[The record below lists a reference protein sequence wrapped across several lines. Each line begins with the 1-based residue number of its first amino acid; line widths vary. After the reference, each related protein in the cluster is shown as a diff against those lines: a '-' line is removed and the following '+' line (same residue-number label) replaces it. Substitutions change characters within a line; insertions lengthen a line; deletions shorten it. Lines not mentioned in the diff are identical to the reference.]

1 MANNCVFIYYYDYF
15 LFVFPFVLLWRL
27 LTINERAAAN
37 KKLCES
43 QNRHTARY
51 ALHEGTEKADEEG
64 DGDGD
69 ADRGSDGKSSSISS
83 TQAKPNGV
91 HTNPRAVCESMWVW
105 NDVRVRVYVYEGLLG
120 AYKNN
125 NKYSCVL
132 YVARD
137 ATTTRHTH
145 TQTVGHN
152 LLDVCSIQK

>member
-64 DGDGD
+64 DGDV
-69 ADRGSDGKSSSISS
+69 DRGSYGKSSSISS

-91 HTNPRAVCESMWVW
+91 HTNPRAVCM
-105 NDVRVRVYVYEGLLG
+105 
-120 AYKNN
+120 
-125 NKYSCVL
+125 CV
-132 YVARD
+132 
-137 ATTTRHTH
+137 
-145 TQTVGHN
+145 
-152 LLDVCSIQK
+152 

>member
-1 MANNCVFIYYYDYF
+1 MHILIANNCVFIYYYYYF
-15 LFVFPFVLLWRL
+15 LFVFAFFILWRL

-64 DGDGD
+64 DGDV
-69 ADRGSDGKSSSISS
+69 DRGSDGNSSSNSS

-91 HTNPRAVCESMWVW
+91 HTNPRAVLYVFVCEVVC
-105 NDVRVRVYVYEGLLG
+105 VRVIVYEGLLG

-125 NKYSCVL
+125 NNYSCVL

-137 ATTTRHTH
+137 ATTHTH
-145 TQTVGHN
+145 THSGP
-152 LLDVCSIQK
+152 